1 MSALLVRKRSFSSS
15 STIAT
20 RTQTARPLE
29 GIFEFFEMPPLA
41 EKLCAVKQFYLYFG
55 IGRFERPN
63 KSAHLNS
70 NFEDSPHLVTVDHPS
85 SIGSLA
91 GGQHFAQT
99 SNSFQV
105 VLWTKTG
112 DGSGKRVGVIRP
124 VDSRHW
130 GHWEPNCRAPITS
143 QVATDVFPCQTRQSV
158 VDNLH
163 SPKWSETSSY
173 LCLRPLSIRSVT

>member
-20 RTQTARPLE
+20 RTRTARPLE

-70 NFEDSPHLVTVDHPS
+70 DFEDSPHLVTVDHAF
-85 SIGSLA
+85 SIASLA
-91 GGQHFAQT
+91 GGQHLAQ
-99 SNSFQV
+99 SPNSFQV
-105 VLWTKTG
+105 VLWTNRRRIRETRRR
-112 DGSGKRVGVIRP
+112 DSPSSFASFGSLGAQLPRSGHVA
-124 VDSRHW
+124 SRHRCIFVSN
-130 GHWEPNCRAPITS
+130 P
-143 QVATDVFPCQTRQSV
+143 ATCGR
-158 VDNLH
+158 
-163 SPKWSETSSY
+163 
-173 LCLRPLSIRSVT
+173 

>member
-1 MSALLVRKRSFSSS
+1 
-15 STIAT
+15 
-20 RTQTARPLE
+20 
-29 GIFEFFEMPPLA
+29 MPPVA

-70 NFEDSPHLVTVDHPS
+70 DFEDSPHLVTVDHPS

-91 GGQHFAQT
+91 GGQHLAP
-99 SNSFQV
+99 SPNSFQV

-124 VDSRHW
+124 VHSRHS
-130 GHWEPNCRAPITS
+130 GHLEPNRRAPVTS
-143 QVATDVFPCQTRQSV
+143 RVATSVFPCQPRQSV
-158 VDNLH
+158 VDKLH
-163 SPKWSETSSY
+163 SG
-173 LCLRPLSIRSVT
+173 V